1 MRSHPI
7 NGGVDQRRSKED
19 VHIPRPRRERGEER
33 RVVEHVQDQH
43 GDRELDGQERKHH
56 ACFVAQKIRS

>member
-43 GDRELDGQERKHH
+43 GDRELDRQER
-56 ACFVAQKIRS
+56 